1 MNKSIAFLPLIF
13 IVSNSI
19 LLDNSKLRPDIK
31 FLNIEKF
38 ITFQEDPIFEVVD
51 TFPEFKG
58 GTMAMYQYIKQNITY
73 PSEAMKANK
82 AGKVVLW
89 FVVEKD
95 GKISKTIIK
104 KSIGYGMDEEAKRII
119 ESMPPWL
126 PGLIN
131 KQAVRTYVKMPIF
144 FYLNK

>member
-51 TFPEFKG
+51 TFPEFNP
-58 GTMAMYQYIKQNITY
+58 AC
-73 PSEAMKANK
+73 S
-82 AGKVVLW
+82 
-89 FVVEKD
+89 
-95 GKISKTIIK
+95 
-104 KSIGYGMDEEAKRII
+104 
-119 ESMPPWL
+119 
-126 PGLIN
+126 
-131 KQAVRTYVKMPIF
+131 
-144 FYLNK
+144 